1 MTARAMSICRAFVF
15 PVLLLAGWS
24 MAAGQ
29 EQLKRHL
36 TSRGN
41 VELGGSATYQSVW
54 SVVNDNTSNSPAF
67 IFSAMPY
74 VGYFLLDGVELGLNP
89 AGIVVSG
96 GTGRSTVTQLRILFA
111 PAYNFRTST
120 VSTPFVEGL
129 AGVTTQT
136 TAATAGGTATL
147 AGFTWGGRAGV
158 KVALTEHGLLNL
170 GVQYLQVTL
179 NPDGATTRNGYN
191 ELSVTAGWTVW
202 L

>member
-1 MTARAMSICRAFVF
+1 MTERCTSSTR
-15 PVLLLAGWS
+15 LLIAILLVCSAL
-24 MAAGQ
+24 AAGQ
-29 EQLKRHL
+29 EQRHHF
-36 TSRGN
+36 TSRGT

-54 SVVNDNTSNSPAF
+54 GVVSGTTSNSPAF
-67 IFSAMPY
+67 IFSAMPF
-74 VGYFLLDGVELGLNP
+74 VGYFVIDGLELGLNP

-96 GTGRSTVTQLRILFA
+96 GTGRSTVTQLRALFA
-111 PAYNFRTST
+111 PSYNFRTST

-136 TAATAGGTATL
+136 TDATAGGTTTL
-147 AGFTWGGRAGV
+147 AGFTWGGRAGI
-158 KVALTEHGLLNL
+158 KVALTERGLLNI

-179 NPDGATTRNGYN
+179 NPSGASSRNGYN